1 MTLDCGKWSWECW
14 ICIWWYSSKQ
24 MLPEYLQ
31 SYMSCNQYIQVYL
44 LYVLSTYQY
53 ELELPNS
60 FWRYYVF
67 TFDNEKGYCV
77 YGTGTWWCL
86 NSKIVPDFMAIK
98 HVIVPVQT
106 QYILVHTCMY
116 RFQHFVPVC
125 TQYKLV
131 HTCMYQNPWFRTT
144 GHDYRWRTS
153 ESQPVPKAYR
163 KWCVKC
169 KMKCS
174 HLKSTLKML

>member
-1 MTLDCGKWSWECW
+1 MLIFLSSLSSSKYYPVCWWVHNGTYQSLVRTGTTRRHKAVRESHGRTYWYVPVHGTYW

-31 SYMSCNQYIQVYL
+31 SYMSCNQYVL
-44 LYVLSTYQY
+44 VCTLYVLSTYQY

-86 NSKIVPDFMAIK
+86 NSKKVPDFRVMAIK
-98 HVIVPVQT
+98 HVILVVPVHWQT
-106 QYILVHTCMY
+106 QYIPVHTS
-116 RFQHFVPVC
+116 
-125 TQYKLV
+125 
-131 HTCMYQNPWFRTT
+131 TCMYQGVGWAL
-144 GHDYRWRTS
+144 
-153 ESQPVPKAYR
+153 E
-163 KWCVKC
+163 
-169 KMKCS
+169 
-174 HLKSTLKML
+174 

>member
-1 MTLDCGKWSWECW
+1 
-14 ICIWWYSSKQ
+14 

-31 SYMSCNQYIQVYL
+31 SYMSCNQYIQEYP

-86 NSKIVPDFMAIK
+86 NSKTVPDFMAIK

-106 QYILVHTCMY
+106 QYIPVHTCMY
-116 RFQHFVPVC
+116 RFRHFAPVC

-144 GHDYRWRTS
+144 GHDSRCTWHTTSSVHIVYDIACTYDVACQHTTSYVRRTMSYVCWRWS
-153 ESQPVPKAYR
+153 FQ
-163 KWCVKC
+163 
-169 KMKCS
+169 
-174 HLKSTLKML
+174 LF